1 MTREQL
7 EKYHDI
13 TVRLKLLTSTIVTDA
28 VVGSSDEYPYTSH
41 PVTLHGVRGDA
52 KTLAEVELLTRQKE
66 EIDGYIDGL
75 EDVRAKMLLD
85 MKYRKN
91 LSWNEIEARVG
102 SSTNADIK
110 YLQRFFK
117 LSNHVH

>member
-13 TVRLKLLTSTIVTDA
+13 TVRLKMLTSTIVTDA

-41 PVTLHGVRGDA
+41 PVTLHGVRADA
-52 KTLAEVELLTRQKE
+52 KTLAEVESLEQQKYA
-66 EIDGYIDGL
+66 IDSYIDGL
-75 EDVRAKMLLD
+75 TDVRAKMLLD
-85 MKYRKN
+85 LLYRKN
-91 LSWNEIEARVG
+91 LSWKDLEAKTGG
-102 SSTNADIK
+102 SYNADVK

-117 LSNHVH
+117 LSTNVH